1 MTEKFNEDG
10 VRVCDQAGCENQ
22 AVFWYVWD
30 GPMVVC
36 ADHTAK
42 VLGIATA
49 MGFPTP
55 GRTLRLL
62 TADELMPSEGADDD
76 VSR

>member
-1 MTEKFNEDG
+1 MMGEKFNEDG
-10 VRVCDQAGCENQ
+10 VRLCDQAGCEEQ

-36 ADHTAK
+36 VDHSEK

-49 MGFPTP
+49 MGFATP
-55 GRTLRLL
+55 ALTLRQL
-62 TADELMPSEGADDD
+62 TTDELMASEGDEDE
-76 VSR
+76 